1 MALRLMMA
9 IPLDFKLKRVLF
21 QIYEHKNY
29 SIELKILLFYGG
41 NFAVG
46 TVIFIVITFFIIFQF
61 AN

>member
-1 MALRLMMA
+1 MALRLKMA

-41 NFAVG
+41 AILLWVP
-46 TVIFIVITFFIIFQF
+46 
-61 AN
+61 

>member
-1 MALRLMMA
+1 MALRLKMA

-41 NFAVG
+41 NLAVG